1 MSQPIKMHAVPLT
14 QAPDNVVKQ
23 LKFGGDGAEVAVEA
37 DDDDD
42 SQSTNGSATLS
53 PKPQPRPRVTNK

>member
-1 MSQPIKMHAVPLT
+1 MNESANQKRVLL

-23 LKFGGDGAEVAVEA
+23 LKFGGDGAEVAVES
-37 DDDDD
+37 DDDD

-53 PKPQPRPRVTNK
+53 PKPQPRPRVSNK